1 MDNKNYGEMP
11 EVPEIDDYYNRRCEK
26 AYKGCFWSMVLAL
39 ATFLIVSVILLTSC
53 TTTEYVPVVQT
64 NTEHH
69 WHTDSVKEKDSTYHE
84 KTTTIMQLDSAAM
97 AKYGIQL
104 QKAERAWLV
113 KTEELQRQIE
123 RLEAMSQSKDSVHD
137 SIPVPYPV
145 ETIKEVPAE
154 LSWWQRVRLWLGN
167 MVLMALLGVVGYYG
181 RRLLR
186 VFKVF

>member
-1 MDNKNYGEMP
+1 MAY
-11 EVPEIDDYYNRRCEK
+11 DDSDRQRALKRVIKYLIIWLV
-26 AYKGCFWSMVLAL
+26 FLMLLAW
-39 ATFLIVSVILLTSC
+39 LTSC

-69 WHTDSVKEKDSTYHE
+69 WHTDSVHEKDSTYHE

-145 ETIKEVPAE
+145 EVIREVPAE
-154 LSWWQRVRLWLGN
+154 LNWWQKLRLWIGN
-167 MVLMALLGVVGYYG
+167 VGLMALLGFVGWFG
-181 RRLLR
+181 VRLW
-186 VFKVF
+186 KVYHFF